1 MDRHEQYA
9 TKVETWIFYF
19 MCGFAL
25 FSSVSMAGGNLF
37 LSLGLVASFVRLY
50 YKRDDVTDILYK
62 NKTLA
67 YLFAAMIGAICVSF
81 IASEHPVH
89 SMRVFGDHY
98 GYRMCGFYI
107 IMLFVRERE
116 KLLKL
121 LGLAAISCSINGIY
135 CLWQS
140 IALGSTRADGFYFY
154 MTTGALLSM
163 WTPLALLF
171 VLTAF
176 EKGKYRSASVL
187 GLVFMIAVQ
196 LCNQTRG
203 AWVAVAGTSLVLVL
217 VYMRSKKKAIVV
229 LVGLIAAVGAVFV
242 CVPQLNHRLASIT
255 DVKSGGDRIF
265 LWTSAYHMFIDH
277 PVFGIG
283 FNEFKDKYQTK
294 YILPEAKERH
304 LVHAHSNFM
313 QMLAEGGILGITTW
327 SLFWGYALW
336 YGYSGWKKDR
346 KISSLAW
353 FVVIAGF
360 QLHGLTEYNQGNSAA
375 TKEFWFLL
383 GIFLQMMCI
392 SEHDSKIESGEDA
405 CML

>member
-121 LGLAAISCSINGIY
+121 LGLAAISCVLNGIH
-135 CLWQS
+135 CIWEF
-140 IALGSTRADGFYFY
+140 IVLGNTRADGFYFY
-154 MTTGALLSM
+154 MTTGTILSM
-163 WTPLALLF
+163 WTPLTLLIALE
-171 VLTAF
+171 TF
-176 EKGKYRSASVL
+176 EKKKHCVFAVFGV
-187 GLVFMIAVQ
+187 VFMVVVQ
-196 LCNQTRG
+196 FCNQTRG
-203 AWVAVAGTSLVLVL
+203 AWVATAITSLMLVFM
-217 VYMRSKKKAIVV
+217 YMRSLKKAIAIFVS
-229 LVGLIAAVGAVFV
+229 LVIGIGIIFA
-242 CVPQLNHRLASIT
+242 CVPQLNQRLSSIT
-255 DVKSGGDRIF
+255 EVKSGGDRIY
-265 LWTSAYHMFIDH
+265 LWKSAYHMFLDN
-277 PVFGIG
+277 PFLGVGYNQFA
-283 FNEFKDKYQTK
+283 DKYQNQ
-294 YILPEAKERH
+294 YILPEARQPK
-304 LVHAHSNFM
+304 LNHAHSNFM

-346 KISSLAW
+346 KISALAW

-383 GIFLQMMCI
+383 GIFLQLMWI
-392 SEHDSKIESGEDA
+392 SKHNSKIK
-405 CML
+405 LR